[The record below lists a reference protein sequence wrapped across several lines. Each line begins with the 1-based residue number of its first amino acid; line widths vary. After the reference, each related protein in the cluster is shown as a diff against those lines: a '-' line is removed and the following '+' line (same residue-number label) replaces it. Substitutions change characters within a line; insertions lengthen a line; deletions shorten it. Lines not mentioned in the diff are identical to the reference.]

1 MNDNFGAGFHF
12 SFVSPDPLFDARQS
26 FLCLAQSELGFVDS
40 QPAGLDGFRHVGQ
53 SRGQQFLLRLGK
65 FFGTMV
71 HQLLPM
77 KLPIRFEPDS
87 GPDDVLADF
96 VQETAGLFEIN
107 DQIGLEIVQGL
118 DRGDLGG

>member
-1 MNDNFGAGFHF
+1 
-12 SFVSPDPLFDARQS
+12 
-26 FLCLAQSELGFVDS
+26 
-40 QPAGLDGFRHVGQ
+40 
-53 SRGQQFLLRLGK
+53 
-65 FFGTMV
+65 
-71 HQLLPM
+71 M